1 MRSPLSSGTLYLV
14 STPIGNL
21 EDITYR
27 AVRVL
32 KAVDL
37 IAAEDTRHTTKLCNY
52 YGISTRR
59 VSLHE
64 HNESKR
70 IPSLL
75 QKLARG
81 DTIAIVSDAGTP
93 LVSDPGG
100 KLTAE
105 VLAAGYTVEAIPGP
119 SAVLA
124 ALTSSGFCTE
134 NGFSFVGFPPNRSKD
149 RKEFFLDF
157 VEEARPVV
165 IFESPHRII
174 GCMTDLAAIFSS
186 RRVAICRELTK
197 IHESLVIQ
205 PINEALELLSENKPK
220 GEITL
225 VIEGESDRNV
235 KKSTPD
241 WTNLLE
247 EFGQLTT
254 SGLPRRGAIR
264 ALATRYR
271 CSSREIYRRIEA
283 DKSDFFAD

>member
-1 MRSPLSSGTLYLV
+1 VRSPLSSGTLYLV

-27 AVRVL
+27 AVRIL
-32 KAVDL
+32 KTVNL
-37 IAAEDTRHTTKLCNY
+37 IAAEDTRHTTKLCNH

-81 DTIAIVSDAGTP
+81 AAIAVVSDAGTP

-134 NGFSFVGFPPNRSKD
+134 KGFSFVGFPPYRSKD

-157 VEEARPVV
+157 IEESRPVV
-165 IFESPHRII
+165 MFESPHRII
-174 GCMTDLAAIFSS
+174 GCMTDLATVFES

-197 IHESLVIQ
+197 IHESLVIR
-205 PINEALELLSENKPK
+205 PINEILKLVSETRLK

-225 VIEGESDRNV
+225 VIEGQSERTV
-235 KKSTPD
+235 QKATPD
-241 WTNLLE
+241 WTNLLK
-247 EFGQLTT
+247 EFGQLTL

-283 DKSDFFAD
+283 DKSELFTD

>member
-1 MRSPLSSGTLYLV
+1 MPTPLSPGTLYLV

-37 IAAEDTRHTTKLCNY
+37 IAAEDTRQTTKLCNH

-64 HNESKR
+64 HNEFQR
-70 IPSLL
+70 TPSFLK
-75 QKLARG
+75 KLAHG
-81 DTIAIVSDAGTP
+81 DTIAVVSDAGTP

-105 VLAAGYTVEAIPGP
+105 ALTAGYKVEAIPGP

-124 ALTSSGFCTE
+124 ALASSGFSVE
-134 NGFSFVGFPPNRSKD
+134 NGFSFVGFPPSRSNS
-149 RKEFFLDF
+149 RKEFFLDL
-157 VEEARPVV
+157 VNEPKPIVV
-165 IFESPHRII
+165 FESPHRII
-174 GCMTDLAAIFSS
+174 GCMTDISDLFKG
-186 RRVAICRELTK
+186 RRIAICRELTK

-205 PINEALELLSENKPK
+205 PINEIADFMSKNRLK

-225 VIEGESDRNV
+225 VIEGQSTQNTDQAQV
-235 KKSTPD
+235 KDST
-241 WTNLLE
+241 LLS
-247 EFGQLTT
+247 EFGYLTE
-254 SGLPRRGAIR
+254 SGLSRRAAIR
-264 ALATRYR
+264 TLATRYR
-271 CSSREIYRRIEA
+271 CSTRDIYQRIETNKPTSFV
-283 DKSDFFAD
+283 D